1 MKNTKGFTLVEL
13 LAVIVILGVITGMS
27 WPVIRRLQE
36 QNTLN
41 KFEYYGK
48 SLIDAAKV
56 YVDSYEEDTF
66 YDEEVFNNLTL
77 TVVPPGVDKANGQ
90 CATIPLS
97 DLKAKALAKDYQ
109 ADNMSC
115 VNEGTFVLVI
125 KKKEKYTYKYF
136 LACGK
141 KEKDEFGKTVT
152 NSPSLILPR
161 DGTHRASDYCKIA
174 KTEIDDKEFSVHIAA
189 TT

>member
-66 YDEEVFNNLTL
+66 YDEAVLQKHTNLL
-77 TVVPPGVDKANGQ
+77 PAGKGQ
-90 CATIPLS
+90 CITITLA

-115 VNEGTFVLVI
+115 MNKGTFVQVI
-125 KKKEKYTYKYF
+125 KNGSKYTYKYF
-136 LACGK
+136 LACGT
-141 KEKDEFGKTVT
+141 KEKEGEKTVT
-152 NSPSLILPR
+152 KNPSLILPR
-161 DGTHRASDYCKIA
+161 DGKTHNPDEYCIKG
-174 KTEIDDKEFSVHIAA
+174 EKEYDGVKYPISYEP
-189 TT
+189 